1 MSSNGQSGFFRR
13 RSIAASL
20 ALTVAPLA
28 ASGQAASL
36 FLANRAPT
44 GFADLVQPAM
54 ATLGVTVLVYL
65 YARLRIARPLHA
77 VARRAVALADGELD
91 GQVPCGSRGDEIG
104 AIART
109 LDRLRNQTL
118 EKDAADAAIMAER
131 IAQEERR
138 RETESARA
146 AVAKLQSAMLRLMS
160 LVLSRIAEGD
170 LTTRIRVD
178 FPEEFRQ
185 LKDDFNLAMDR
196 LQDAVGYV
204 GTTSRH
210 VRSEA
215 AAIHKAAGEL
225 GQRSERQAAGIE
237 QASAAARQAILSIS
251 EMASGVGQAR
261 SAIEAVTA
269 ETERGDK
276 VVGQA
281 IAAMGGIEKSSQ
293 EINKIIGV
301 IDEIAFQTNLLA
313 LNAGV
318 EAARAGPAG
327 RGFAVVASEVRSLA
341 QRSAEAAKEIK
352 VLITASSGQVKN
364 GARLVTETGDAISRI
379 SGKIGEIGG
388 MVTAIARSADS
399 QAAGLR
405 GIGTAMKVI
414 GSVARDNADMAEHF
428 VSASRNVG
436 RETRLLAAMADD
448 FRTEP
453 TDDRLLQDNSR
464 QPPLPMLQGAT
475 ALAIA
480 DATPKPSEHVW
491 QPL

>member
-1 MSSNGQSGFFRR
+1 MGSNGRAGLFGR
-13 RSIAASL
+13 RSIAARL
-20 ALTVAPLA
+20 AVTAAPLVA
-28 ASGQAASL
+28 AGQAASL
-36 FLANRAPT
+36 YLTDPAPT
-44 GFADLVQPAM
+44 VAGDLAVPVVASL
-54 ATLGVTVLVYL
+54 AVTILIYL
-65 YARLRIARPLHA
+65 YVRLRIARPLGA
-77 VARRAVALADGELD
+77 VVRRAVALADGELD
-91 GQVPCGSRGDEIG
+91 GSVPHGSRRDEIG
-104 AIART
+104 AIAHT
-109 LDRLRNQTL
+109 LDRLRKATL
-118 EKDAADAAIMAER
+118 EKDAADAAIAVER

-138 RETESARA
+138 READNARA
-146 AVAKLQSAMLRLMS
+146 SVAKLQSAMLRLMS

-185 LKDDFNLAMDR
+185 LKEDFNLAMDR

-204 GTTSRH
+204 GTTSRQ

-225 GQRSERQAAGIE
+225 GQRSEQQAAGVE
-237 QASAAARQAILSIS
+237 QASAAARQAIQSIS
-251 EMASGVGQAR
+251 EMARGIGQAR
-261 SAIEAVTA
+261 SAIEAVSA
-269 ETERGDK
+269 EAVRGDQ

-281 IAAMGGIEKSSQ
+281 ITAMGGIEKSSH

-352 VLITASSGQVKN
+352 VLITASSSQVKS
-364 GARLVTETGDAISRI
+364 GAKLVTETGEAISRI
-379 SGKIGEIGG
+379 GGKIGELGG

-399 QAAGLR
+399 QATGLR
-405 GIGTAMKVI
+405 GIDTAMKVI
-414 GSVARDNADMAEHF
+414 GSVARANSDMANHF

-448 FRTEP
+448 FRTAP
-453 TDDRLLQDNSR
+453 GYDRLLQDDTR
-464 QPPLPMLQGAT
+464 QRPLPMLQGAT
-475 ALAIA
+475 ALAIT
-480 DATPKPSEHVW
+480 DATPQPSKELW

>member
-1 MSSNGQSGFFRR
+1 MSSNGQAGFFGRC
-13 RSIAASL
+13 SIAAKL
-20 ALTVAPLA
+20 ALAVAPLA
-28 ASGQAASL
+28 AAGQAASL
-36 FLANRAPT
+36 YLANRTPT
-44 GFADLVQPAM
+44 VPGDLIVPAV
-54 ATLGVTVLVYL
+54 ATLAVTMFVYL
-65 YARLRIARPLHA
+65 YARLRIVRPLGA
-77 VARRAVALADGELD
+77 IARRAVGLLDGELD
-91 GQVPCGSRGDEIG
+91 GEVPYGSRGDDIG

-109 LDRLRNQTL
+109 LDSLRRATL

-138 RETESARA
+138 RETDNARA
-146 AVAKLQSAMLRLMS
+146 AVAKLQSAMLKLMG

-170 LTTRIRVD
+170 LTTRIRVE

-185 LKDDFNLAMDR
+185 LKEDFNLAMDR

-204 GTTSRH
+204 GATSRH

-237 QASAAARQAILSIS
+237 QASVAARQAIRSIS

-269 ETERGDK
+269 EAARGDQ
-276 VVGQA
+276 VVGEA

-352 VLITASSGQVKN
+352 VLITASSGQVKK
-364 GARLVTETGDAISRI
+364 GARLVTETGEAISRI

-399 QAAGLR
+399 QATGLR
-405 GIGTAMKVI
+405 GIDTAMKLI
-414 GSVARDNADMAEHF
+414 GSVAQDNAEMAERF

-453 TDDRLLQDNSR
+453 ADDRLLQDNSR
-464 QPPLPMLQGAT
+464 QRPLPMLQGAT
-475 ALAIA
+475 ALAIV
-480 DATPKPSEHVW
+480 DATPKPPKDVW